1 MFRVVLVDDEQ
12 IILQGLM
19 KVFPWKEFDCQVVG
33 TATDGAQ
40 GLRVIRQTR
49 PHIVL
54 TDIRMPNM
62 DGLQMIAALQSEF
75 PHMQVTVL
83 TAFRDFDYAQ
93 QAIRLGV
100 CRYLLK
106 PSKMDELKEAFRL
119 MIGEL
124 RSLSPEKAEA
134 QGEESAREESTQ
146 SEAGNFVARAA
157 LQYIKQHYTEHI
169 SLGDVADSV
178 FVSQWHLSK
187 LINGHLGQSFFDIV
201 NSLRIDK
208 AKELLADPSMKVHE
222 IAQAVG
228 YGDVAHFS
236 KNFKKLVGVSP
247 MEFRGSLAGS

>member
-1 MFRVVLVDDEQ
+1 MFRVMLVDDEE

-19 KVFPWKEFDCQVVG
+19 KVFPWKEFDCQVAG
-33 TATDGAQ
+33 TATDGLE
-40 GLRVIRQTR
+40 GLRLIRATR

-62 DGLQMIAALQSEF
+62 DGLHMIAALQSEF
-75 PHMQVTVL
+75 PHIQVAVL

-106 PSKMDELKEAFRL
+106 PSRMDELKEAFAHMTQAL
-119 MIGEL
+119 QSAPIDV
-124 RSLSPEKAEA
+124 
-134 QGEESAREESTQ
+134 QEEPDSAGQ

-157 LQYIKQHYTEHI
+157 LQFIKQHYAEHI
-169 SLGDVADSV
+169 SLGDVADNV

-187 LINGHLGQSFFDIV
+187 LINGHLGQSFFDIL
-201 NSLRIDK
+201 NGLRIDK
-208 AKELLADPSMKVHE
+208 AKELLADPSLKVHE
-222 IAQAVG
+222 IAEAVG

-236 KNFKKLVGVSP
+236 KNFKKLTGVSP
-247 MEFRGSLAGS
+247 MEYRGSWKG